1 CRGLRGWAATLF
13 GRSCRRFAI
22 AGVDGFNT
30 QKQTSASPLIGSGT
44 PTAAA
49 SLTDGWQARIDS
61 TSAGP
66 RRLPAIL
73 IVSSERPRMYHIPS
87 LSTAAQSPW
96 THTSGKRL
104 Q

>member
-1 CRGLRGWAATLF
+1 GLPSCAATLF
-13 GRSCRRFAI
+13 RSSSRSSSLA
-22 AGVDGFNT
+22 ALDGFNT

-49 SLTDGWQARIDS
+49 SLTYGWQARIDS

-66 RRLPAIL
+66 GPLTALL
-73 IVSSERPRMYHIPS
+73 IRSYERPRMDHRPA

-96 THTSGKRL
+96 THPSGKRL